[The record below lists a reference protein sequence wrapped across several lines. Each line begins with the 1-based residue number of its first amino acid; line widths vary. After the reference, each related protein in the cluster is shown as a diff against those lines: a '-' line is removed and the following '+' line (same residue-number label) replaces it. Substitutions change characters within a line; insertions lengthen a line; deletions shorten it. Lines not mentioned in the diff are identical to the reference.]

1 MARFLFFIFLGVTAG
16 AMITLQSVV
25 NAGLGRRAG
34 NLGSVLLVT
43 LVSIVVILILIG
55 VFPAQASL
63 KALPGPSEW
72 YLYLGGALGIAIV
85 AAPVILVPRIGATAT
100 LTSLVVGQLVLAVL
114 VDHFGLFG
122 SPKVEATLPRLIGV
136 VLLLAGAALVANK

>member
-43 LVSIVVILILIG
+43 LVSIAVIVILIG
-55 VFPAQASL
+55 VFPAQANL

-85 AAPVILVPRIGATAT
+85 AAPILLVPRIGATAT
-100 LTSLVVGQLVLAVL
+100 LTSLVVGQLVLAVA

-122 SPKVEATLPRLIGV
+122 TPKVEATLPRLIGV
-136 VLLLAGAALVANK
+136 VLLLAGAALVVNK